1 MQGVMR
7 AICIA
12 YLVFLS
18 LLLLSEDPTRVIGL
32 HGRLPAVLR
41 ALMPYAHVVSFAVL
55 ALLALGVRW
64 PVARWGILLMLAAYG
79 GMTEILQGFVPHR
92 TADWMDWFQ
101 DLGGMALGTALCW
114 SAAIVIGKWARSRRT
129 EEAEVR
135 AASSEEWNVLQKSL
149 SRPVRGQT
157 SWWS

>member
-32 HGRLPAVLR
+32 HGRLPAVLL
-41 ALMPYAHVVSFAVL
+41 ALMPYAHVLSFSVL

-64 PVARWGILLMLAAYG
+64 PVARWGIIVMLAAYG

-92 TADWMDWFQ
+92 TPDWMDWFQ
-101 DLGGMALGTALCW
+101 DLGGLAIGAALCW
-114 SAAIVIGKWARSRRT
+114 TAVIALGKWARPRPA
-129 EEAEVR
+129 EEGE
-135 AASSEEWNVLQKSL
+135 AAVPEQWNALEKTL
-149 SRPVRGQT
+149 SRPVRGEL
-157 SWWS
+157 SWWR